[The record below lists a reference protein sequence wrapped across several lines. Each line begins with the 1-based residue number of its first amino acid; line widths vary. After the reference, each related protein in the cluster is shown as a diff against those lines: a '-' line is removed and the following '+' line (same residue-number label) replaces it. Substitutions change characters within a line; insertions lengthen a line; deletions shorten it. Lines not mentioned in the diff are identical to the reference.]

1 MPKRV
6 KQSSRPM
13 DINQAAFRQVEMATE
28 DRETMSQTEKKKIAS
43 PKVTKSEISR
53 VMAAL
58 GRKGGKKGGKRR
70 LQTMTPEER
79 SQIALKAA
87 KARWSKPQD

>member
-1 MPKRV
+1 
-6 KQSSRPM
+6 M

-28 DRETMSQTEKKKIAS
+28 DHGSAS
-43 PKVTKSEISR
+43 KPPSKQSAGPKVTKSEISR

-79 SQIALKAA
+79 SRIALKAA
-87 KARWSKPQD
+87 KARWGKEKQEG